1 MAICKSSLSGIC
13 TQYIYRTQSRVVCA
27 KPRRFSFFCVVIHQM
42 VADCIVR
49 QRIRGHS
56 DMPPL
61 RKQECGRVKARL
73 TVRQKKLVP
82 RCTGA
87 ARTYGLF
94 YVEKKAYSCF
104 GLLYALDAFSCSPF
118 PYVRCGA
125 VAMQSSPKWVRYLKQ
140 GTKLL

>member
-27 KPRRFSFFCVVIHQM
+27 KPRRFSFFCVVMHQM
-42 VADCIVR
+42 VADCIIR

-73 TVRQKKLVP
+73 TVRQK
-82 RCTGA
+82 TGA
-87 ARTYGLF
+87 APNKSLPYRRTYIWFILCRKKGILVLWLAICARCLF
-94 YVEKKAYSCF
+94 M
-104 GLLYALDAFSCSPF
+104 FSLP
-118 PYVRCGA
+118 VRT
-125 VAMQSSPKWVRYLKQ
+125 VRSRGNAIL
-140 GTKLL
+140 T

>member
-1 MAICKSSLSGIC
+1 MYKNMNKSNVDFMYHKSNATKIWTKLYYWQMAICKSSLSGIC

-73 TVRQKKLVP
+73 TVRQK
-82 RCTGA
+82 TGA
-87 ARTYGLF
+87 APKKSLPYRRSTYIWFILCR
-94 YVEKKAYSCF
+94 KKGYKARS
-104 GLLYALDAFSCSPF
+104 LLL
-118 PYVRCGA
+118 
-125 VAMQSSPKWVRYLKQ
+125 
-140 GTKLL
+140 